1 MRIIAVGTLRRFWNR
16 PGRGDA
22 EQPLR
27 AWVHVVRSADWS
39 KPTEVKAMF
48 GNADILK
55 NGRGIF
61 DIGGNKYRLVA
72 AIPYRGQPA
81 YVRLLRAHQEDDK
94 IAAQIGSAW
103 AALASGPSRP
113 EPTTRAPR
121 TR

>member
-39 KPTEVKAMF
+39 QPTEVKAMF

-61 DIGGNKYRLVA
+61 DIGGNKYRLAA
-72 AIPYRGQPA
+72 AIPESG
-81 YVRLLRAHQEDDK
+81 E
-94 IAAQIGSAW
+94 AAQWRFLRTHKAHDQTDPG
-103 AALASGPSRP
+103 AA
-113 EPTTRAPR
+113 
-121 TR
+121 